1 MSIYILTSWFPNG
14 FNNEIAE
21 LMKKSIKRR
30 TKFAF
35 IASEFEKNHEKT
47 DQYFKEILGLF
58 QNIGIYF
65 EKSYV
70 VDGRMEKEVAKDVV
84 RAADVVWLA
93 GGDTPT
99 EYQYL
104 LKYELIDILREHSG
118 VIIGMSAGSIN
129 LTKMAICT
137 LACGHNKQEI
147 YEGIGCVEFS
157 VEPHFNRNKVSKELL
172 ELSKQSM
179 IYGLCDESLI
189 LCEGKTRIFLGEVYQ
204 IIDGTV
210 KRISV

>member
-14 FNNEIAE
+14 FNNEIAQ

-58 QNIGIYF
+58 QNIGIDF

-70 VDGRMEKEVAKDVV
+70 VDGRMEKEVAKDIV
-84 RAADVVWLA
+84 RSADVIWLA

-137 LACGHNKQEI
+137 LACGHDKQEI

-157 VEPHFNRNKVSKELL
+157 VEPHFDRNKVSKELL
-172 ELSKQSM
+172 ELSKQYI
-179 IYGLCDESLI
+179 IYGFCINFPIPTLADI
-189 LCEGKTRIFLGEVYQ
+189 ANVW
-204 IIDGTV
+204 
-210 KRISV
+210 